1 MTHSTDY
8 VPGDGP
14 SCGEDQIRFA
24 AQGISYGEEEIAAF
38 FLLALSSSPSW
49 LLSGWALT
57 SPFHWN
63 GSCQRPQCPLCCW
76 TQQPFLISYSSSDGH
91 NWSCPL
97 SGNLLFPW
105 PLGNH
110 SYPFPPISL
119 EIPSPP
125 LFLVL
130 PPLPDL
136 FSIYPYSLRW
146 YTKSV
151 ALNSIYMLMTSESTS
166 PLQFN
171 GYCKL
176 KSQTTLGLSSQIW
189 VLCSLLLLH
198 SGLSS
203 LPANHSGKTI
213 LELVFPSVIFHRWP
227 ICKSYHLYL
236 QVQPFITISTGIF
249 RSEPPLNSPTA
260 S

>member
-24 AQGISYGEEEIAAF
+24 AQRISYGEGEIAAF

-63 GSCQRPQCPLCCW
+63 GSCQKPQCPLCCW

-105 PLGNH
+105 PLRNH
-110 SYPFPPISL
+110 SHPFPPTSL

-136 FSIYPYSLRW
+136 FSIYAYSLRW
-146 YTKSV
+146 YTRSV
-151 ALNSIYMLMTSESTS
+151 ALNSIYMLMTSKSTS

-176 KSQTTLGLSSQIW
+176 KSQTTLGLSPQIW
-189 VLCSLLLLH
+189 VAVVFSFSTMASPPC
-198 SGLSS
+198 
-203 LPANHSGKTI
+203 LPIIQVKKI
-213 LELVFPSVIFHRWP
+213 LELVFPSVTFHRRP
-227 ICKSYHLYL
+227 IRKSYHLYL

-249 RSEPPLNSPTA
+249 RSEPPLNSPAA